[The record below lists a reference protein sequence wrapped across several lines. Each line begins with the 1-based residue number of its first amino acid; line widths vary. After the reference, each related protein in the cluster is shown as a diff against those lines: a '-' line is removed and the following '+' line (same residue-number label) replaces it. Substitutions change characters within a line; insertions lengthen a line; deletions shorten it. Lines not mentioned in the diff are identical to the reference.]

1 MPGEALK
8 LSITQEDGAPP
19 SALNA
24 RSTLGESSVSEVR
37 ARFRGAIYISATRWR
52 RHLLY
57 LVRPIAVPKRSAI

>member
-8 LSITQEDGAPP
+8 LSVTQEDGAPP

-37 ARFRGAIYISATRWR
+37 ARFRGAIYISATRRR
-52 RHLLY
+52 RHLL
-57 LVRPIAVPKRSAI
+57 